1 MTIKAV
7 GVGSTKGGVGKTIIA
22 LNIAHEL
29 KRRGHKVAL
38 LDADLDNAC
47 FAQFTGANASLNVTE
62 KNTFEP
68 YKWNGIDV
76 FSMSLVAGRTQ
87 SVSMQADRYAQI
99 LHDVITRTEWNPDY
113 MIIDLPGGSSD
124 VYRTCLEILAENYIG
139 DVVVCQPLMRDAT
152 EKYLHLHEYLE
163 VPVIGLIENMSW
175 LQIGKK
181 KYYPFGRST
190 VEEIA
195 EKYNVPVLGKIPL
208 SIEVSERIEQG
219 NPIFPEELQ
228 APIKE
233 ACTRIEGAR
242 IQKPGFI
249 SRLVST
255 VDKAIKSQV
264 EKLLVQFIL
273 LANKVY
279 DVNKIR
285 TQTGFR
291 EERPTLLLITD
302 ETGTKELTRVALRLR
317 ADGLKVLKNPNE
329 LDYGIQTDF
338 RTLARI
344 IMGKRRLSS
353 GRIVDY
359 SAWDAWLHGDI
370 KTFGMGHAPK
380 TVKAL
385 RVLFED
391 PKITEPLRSRLGG
404 ILEKW
409 I

>member
-1 MTIKAV
+1 MKSC
-7 GVGSTKGGVGKTIIA
+7 GVGATKGGVGKTLIA
-22 LNIAHEL
+22 LNIAKEL
-29 KRRGHKVAL
+29 SERGHKVAL
-38 LDADLDNAC
+38 LDADLDNSC
-47 FAQFTGANASLNVTE
+47 FAQFTGANALVNVTE

-68 YKWNGIDV
+68 YKWDGIDV
-76 FSMSLVAGRTQ
+76 FSMSLVVGRTQ
-87 SVSMQADRYAQI
+87 SVSMEANRYAQI
-99 LHDVITRTEWNPDY
+99 LHDVITRTEWDPDY
-113 MIIDLPGGSSD
+113 MVVDLPGGSSD
-124 VYRTCLEILAENYIG
+124 IYRTVIEILAENYIG

-163 VPVIGLIENMSW
+163 IPVIGLIENMSW

-181 KYYPFGRST
+181 KKYYPFGKST

-195 EKYNVPVLGKIPL
+195 KKYNVPVLGKIPL

-219 NPIFPEELQ
+219 NPVFPEELK

-249 SRLVST
+249 ARLIST
-255 VDKAIKSQV
+255 VDEKIKAQM
-264 EKLLVQFIL
+264 EKALVQFIL

-279 DVNKIR
+279 DVNELR

-291 EERPTLLLITD
+291 EEKPTLLLITD
-302 ETGTKELTRVALRLR
+302 ETGTKELTRIAFKLTPN
-317 ADGLKVLKNPNE
+317 ALKVLKNPNE

-353 GRIVDY
+353 GKVVDY
-359 SAWDAWLHGDI
+359 SALDAWLHGDI
-370 KTFGMGHAPK
+370 KTFGIGHAPK
-380 TVKAL
+380 AVKGL
-385 RVLFED
+385 RALFEN
-391 PKITEPLRSRLGG
+391 PKIVEPLRARLGG
-404 ILEKW
+404 ILSRW

>member
-1 MTIKAV
+1 MCIRD
-7 GVGSTKGGVGKTIIA
+7 S
-22 LNIAHEL
+22 
-29 KRRGHKVAL
+29 
-38 LDADLDNAC
+38 LDNAC
-47 FAQFTGANASLNVTE
+47 FAQFTGANALMSVTD

-76 FSMSLVAGRTQ
+76 FSMSLIAGRTQ

-99 LHDVITRTEWNPDY
+99 LHDVITSTEWNPDY
-113 MIIDLPGGSSD
+113 LVIDLPGGSSD
-124 VYRTCLEILAENYIG
+124 VYRTCIEILAENYIG
-139 DVVVCQPLMRDAT
+139 DIVVCQPLMKDAT

-163 VPVIGLIENMSW
+163 IPVIGLIENMSW

-181 KYYPFGRST
+181 KYHPFGRST

-228 APIKE
+228 TPIKE

-255 VDKAIKSQV
+255 VDKAVKSQV

-302 ETGTKELTRVALRLR
+302 ETGTKELTRVALRLK
-317 ADGLKVLKNPNE
+317 ADGLKVLRNPDE

-353 GRIVDY
+353 GRVVDY

-370 KTFGMGHAPK
+370 KTFGIGHAPK

-385 RVLFED
+385 RTLFED
-391 PKITEPLRSRLGG
+391 PKIVEPLRARLGT
-404 ILEKW
+404 ILERW

>member
-1 MTIKAV
+1 MKCCGI
-7 GVGSTKGGVGKTIIA
+7 GSTKGGVGKTIIA

-29 KRRGHKVAL
+29 KKRGHSVAL

-47 FAQFTGANASLNVTE
+47 FAQFTGANALLDVTE

-113 MIIDLPGGSSD
+113 MVIDLPGGSSD

-181 KYYPFGRST
+181 KYYPFGKST

-208 SIEVSERIEQG
+208 SIKLAEQIEQG
-219 NPIFPEELQ
+219 NPLFPEELSQ
-228 APIKE
+228 SIKE
-233 ACTRIEGAR
+233 ACVRIEGAR

-353 GRIVDY
+353 GRVVKY

-370 KTFGMGHAPK
+370 KTFGIGHAPK

-385 RVLFED
+385 RTLFED

-404 ILEKW
+404 ILERW